1 MVFVIVGGWITTV
14 QTPVDS
20 AGSQQPGVRVPVLT
34 RERDGDTNY
43 SIR

>member
-1 MVFVIVGGWITTV
+1 MVFFIVGRWITAI

-20 AGSQQPGVRVPVLT
+20 AGSQQSGVRVPVLT
-34 RERDGDTNY
+34 RERDGDTNH